1 MAVWRPRVLPPFLM
15 SGSVSVVVV
24 TMMTVM
30 VLCRKSRRSKEH
42 NHGEKQ
48 GLFHDQIIATKG

>member
-1 MAVWRPRVLPPFLM
+1 MALWGPGVVPLFLM
-15 SGSVSVVVV
+15 SGSVSGVVVV
-24 TMMTVM
+24 MMTTM

-48 GLFHDQIIATKG
+48 GLFHDQIIAIKG

>member
-1 MAVWRPRVLPPFLM
+1 
-15 SGSVSVVVV
+15 VVVV
-24 TMMTVM
+24 MVTTM

-48 GLFHDQIIATKG
+48 GLFHDQIIAIKG